1 MHQLKRYGVS
11 ERFLAE
17 ATLHP
22 EETLARVTAQYRGKY
37 KIVTEQ
43 AALLAEVSGKLRYE
57 TVELAQYPTVG
68 DYVMVTV
75 EGELAVI
82 HRVLRRKS
90 LFVRRAVG
98 VSGQAQ
104 PVASNVD
111 VVFLCMSLNQN
122 FSLNRMERYLSIAW
136 DSGATPVI
144 VLTKADLC
152 ENLAQAVSQVEAISC
167 FSDILTL
174 SMFDEDIHDK
184 FEPYFSKGQT
194 CAFIGSSGVG
204 KSTLINCLLG
214 TQVIS
219 TQEIGKGDKGRHT
232 TTGRE
237 MFPCPL
243 GGVVID
249 TPGMREM
256 GAESADLSQTFGE
269 IEDLARHCRFR
280 DCTHTNEPGCAV
292 LAAVEQGRLDQRR
305 LDSYR
310 KLEHESSYE
319 GLSSKEVEVKKA
331 ERMFKEVGGIKQ
343 ARRFAKEHYQRKQG
357 KFPGGGM

>member
-11 ERFLAE
+11 EHFLAE

-57 TVELAQYPTVG
+57 TEELAQYPTVG

-104 PVASNVD
+104 PVAS
-111 VVFLCMSLNQN
+111 
-122 FSLNRMERYLSIAW
+122 
-136 DSGATPVI
+136 
-144 VLTKADLC
+144 
-152 ENLAQAVSQVEAISC
+152 
-167 FSDILTL
+167 
-174 SMFDEDIHDK
+174 EDICDK

-214 TQVIS
+214 AQVIS

-343 ARRFAKEHYQRKQG
+343 ARRFAKEHYQHKQG